1 MRRYASIGAA
11 PTYRTEM
18 TDKDP
23 EETVARR
30 PAADA
35 LDRWQSPDGT
45 RFVIRP
51 LRADEAAREIDFLRS
66 LSQQTRYERTFSHR
80 GMLGPGELDRLVH
93 FDVRREVALV
103 AAVQGE
109 AQETWAAVARLKRS
123 EGGDPFEFAIV
134 VGDVWQRQGIG
145 ARLLDT
151 LLEAARRAGIR
162 RVIGYTFATNEA
174 MKGLAR
180 KAGFKVRTDP
190 SDASLS
196 ILEIAL

>member
-1 MRRYASIGAA
+1 
-11 PTYRTEM
+11 M
-18 TDKDP
+18 TDEESD
-23 EETVARR
+23 ETVARR

-51 LRADEAAREIDFLRS
+51 LRADEASQEIDFLAS
-66 LSQQTRYERTFSHR
+66 LSPQTRYERTFSHR

-109 AQETWAAVARLKRS
+109 AQETWAAVARLKRADS
-123 EGGDPFEFAIV
+123 GDPFEFAIV
-134 VGDVWQRQGIG
+134 VSDTWQRQGIG
-145 ARLLDT
+145 TRLLDK
-151 LLEAARRAGIR
+151 LLEVARRAGIPR
-162 RVIGYTFATNEA
+162 IIGYTFATNEA

-180 KAGFKVRTDP
+180 KAGFKVRADP

-196 ILEIAL
+196 ILEIDL